1 MHVCAQLQPQ
11 ACKVQGLSKR
21 AGSSLKRLIAGSVIN
36 RRQHVLSFVARCLVH
51 LTRQRS
57 SMKRALIS
65 KCRGVRFGR
74 LCFLNASICHWSMI
88 LFSTVACTESISTV
102 RHTCVDVFLRR
113 CSDVSRGHVR
123 RVGTDVLCFFFLQIV
138 IMLCISCASDV
149 RVHVPSSLLHVRRV
163 GTDVLC
169 CLSCDHELFFLC
181 VCRGQVHVQFM
192 WLD

>member
-1 MHVCAQLQPQ
+1 MLSFNHRHARFR
-11 ACKVQGLSKR
+11 ACLSQR
-21 AGSSLKRLIAGSVIN
+21 AGSSLKRLIAGSIMN

-74 LCFLNASICHWSMI
+74 LCFLNASRCNWSMI

-113 CSDVSRGHVR
+113 CSDACRGHVR
-123 RVGTDVLCFFFLQIV
+123 RVGTDVLRLFAC
-138 IMLCISCASDV
+138 
-149 RVHVPSSLLHVRRV
+149 
-163 GTDVLC
+163 
-169 CLSCDHELFFLC
+169 CDHDLYFLRFRCEGTCAIVTSPRATSC
-181 VCRGQVHVQFM
+181 VV
-192 WLD
+192 